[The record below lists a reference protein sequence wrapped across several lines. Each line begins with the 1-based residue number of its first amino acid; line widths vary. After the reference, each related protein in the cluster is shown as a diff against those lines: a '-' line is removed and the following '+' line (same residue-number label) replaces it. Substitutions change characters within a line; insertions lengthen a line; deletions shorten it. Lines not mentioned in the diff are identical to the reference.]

1 MWKKVLLEVLA
12 MLLPKI
18 SESLKLALKAAVA
31 DLEKRAKE
39 TPNEFDDMAVALLKA
54 LIGE

>member
-12 MLLPKI
+12 MLLPKV